1 MRASARST
9 WRSWVCAA
17 TATWPRSS
25 SALARRMMARH
36 WLCTLAALRRVRRSS
51 FRRRRRS
58 STTLASYALR
68 ASSSAWRGRG
78 SEGGQVA
85 RRRGRRE
92 DRRGSGPPARSVP
105 LALTEGRALGR
116 GRVRGRVASFAS
128 RRRRGVCRR
137 MPREVLARAK
147 GSASSRARASYP
159 HRLRLRQDELLL
171 LRQGRT
177 LILSL
182 LLLGRH
188 GAPRD
193 EGRAPPACVRV
204 EVDAA

>member
-78 SEGGQVA
+78 SEGGQGRAASRKTRGSARIGA
-85 RRRGRRE
+85 RRLVRSPRVDRGAGA
-92 DRRGSGPPARSVP
+92 GSGSGSGARRVVRV
-105 LALTEGRALGR
+105 ATAT
-116 GRVRGRVASFAS
+116 GRVSKDAAG
-128 RRRRGVCRR
+128 G
-137 MPREVLARAK
+137 
-147 GSASSRARASYP
+147 SRAREGLGFVSGSRVVPASP
-159 HRLRLRQDELLL
+159 PP
-171 LRQGRT
+171 
-177 LILSL
+177 
-182 LLLGRH
+182 
-188 GAPRD
+188 AP
-193 EGRAPPACVRV
+193 GRASPPPSGA
-204 EVDAA
+204 DPHP